1 MKKIA
6 TLALALLLLP
16 SANIFAASEND
27 QMINKD
33 NKIETTSQ
41 ARDEKASQTDLYEVS
56 EVFENTVTLKFV
68 QTVDGNSIPSY
79 NGAEY
84 NVPKEKFAEKD
95 INVGDLYKINH
106 DDIIMP
112 SNPAQFGTI
121 YSIEKEEKSDN
132 KENEDVKE
140 ELITEQFVVEKVNE
154 DGYTIA
160 DTKNK
165 DNKYIISK
173 KDANNMDLNVG
184 DQLEITHNGV
194 VLESNPAQFGKIFD
208 LKKSEKEKTEKNE
221 NEETITETFIVD
233 EITEKGYNIHEKSNK
248 DNKYYISK
256 EDTKTLD
263 LAIGDQLKI
272 THTGLA
278 TRSIPAQFV
287 GDIKVRKINNKES
300 DTKKNINKKEI
311 EQKPSKKTSEF
322 SKEKINTK
330 KNIGNSK
337 INSTNKNI
345 NANKLAGLNP
355 KTGVFSSLGIVGVG
369 AAAGILSKNTK
380 E

>member
-6 TLALALLLLP
+6 TLALVLLVLP

-208 LKKSEKEKTEKNE
+208 LKKYEKEKTEKNE

-287 GDIKVRKINNKES
+287 GDINVRKINNKES

-355 KTGVFSSLGIVGVG
+355 KTGVFSSLGILGVG
-369 AAAGILSKNTK
+369 AAASILSKKTK

>member
-6 TLALALLLLP
+6 TLALVLLVLP

-41 ARDEKASQTDLYEVS
+41 ARDEKASQTDLYEIS

-208 LKKSEKEKTEKNE
+208 LKKYEKEKTEKNE

-278 TRSIPAQFV
+278 TRSIPAHFV

-300 DTKKNINKKEI
+300 DTKKNI
-311 EQKPSKKTSEF
+311 
-322 SKEKINTK
+322 
-330 KNIGNSK
+330 GNSK
-337 INSTNKNI
+337 INSINKNI

-355 KTGVFSSLGIVGVG
+355 KTGVFSSLGILGVG

>member
-84 NVPKEKFAEKD
+84 NVLKEKFAEKD

-112 SNPAQFGTI
+112 SNPAQFG
-121 YSIEKEEKSDN
+121 
-132 KENEDVKE
+132 
-140 ELITEQFVVEKVNE
+140 
-154 DGYTIA
+154 
-160 DTKNK
+160 
-165 DNKYIISK
+165 
-173 KDANNMDLNVG
+173 
-184 DQLEITHNGV
+184 
-194 VLESNPAQFGKIFD
+194 KIFD
-208 LKKSEKEKTEKNE
+208 LKKYEKEKTEKNE

-278 TRSIPAQFV
+278 TRSIPAHFV

-300 DTKKNINKKEI
+300 DTKKNI
-311 EQKPSKKTSEF
+311 
-322 SKEKINTK
+322 
-330 KNIGNSK
+330 GNSK
-337 INSTNKNI
+337 INSINKNI

-355 KTGVFSSLGIVGVG
+355 KTGVFSSIGILGVG

>member
-121 YSIEKEEKSDN
+121 YSIEKEE
-132 KENEDVKE
+132 
-140 ELITEQFVVEKVNE
+140 LITEQFVVEKVNE

-208 LKKSEKEKTEKNE
+208 LKKYEKEKTEKNE

-278 TRSIPAQFV
+278 TRSIPAHFV

-300 DTKKNINKKEI
+300 DTKKNI
-311 EQKPSKKTSEF
+311 
-322 SKEKINTK
+322 
-330 KNIGNSK
+330 GNSK
-337 INSTNKNI
+337 INSINKNI

-355 KTGVFSSLGIVGVG
+355 KTGVFSSLGILGVG